1 MSPAVSSHHHLAS
14 LFAGGSWQGA
24 DAWTGAGSSTLPAV
38 TLKSRWLAGGEAG
51 EPAAVKACARA
62 PDAREA
68 EHSVSAAS
76 VSDRAQP
83 WALCLG
89 RQAQVPP
96 TGGSTRVASLCA
108 AAVSHV
114 GSVVSEESGT

>member
-24 DAWTGAGSSTLPAV
+24 DTWTEAGSSTLPAV

-51 EPAAVKACARA
+51 ESAAVKACARA

-76 VSDRAQP
+76 ESDRVRP

-89 RQAQVPP
+89 RQVPP
-96 TGGSTRVASLCA
+96 TGGSTQVAALCA

-114 GSVVSEESGT
+114 GSVVSEESGI